1 MENKYAESQINRKK
15 VEAEVILDDEDR
27 TNDFL
32 DEAEEKASRTSG
44 KSFFSRKMTVKEFV
58 NYIKLFTS
66 LVRSY
71 VKKEYREIPF
81 GTIVAIVAALAYF
94 VSPIDILPDFIPGIG
109 YIDDAA
115 IVAFCFMNVKA
126 DLDNYRRWVKLKKS
140 TRTDRD

>member
-1 MENKYAESQINRKK
+1 MENKNAESQINRKK

-126 DLDNYRRWVKLKKS
+126 DLDNHRRWVKLKKS

>member
-1 MENKYAESQINRKK
+1 MENKNAESQINRKK

-126 DLDNYRRWVKLKKS
+126 DLDHYRRWVKHKKS